1 MLVSLFEP
9 DAQWHGSLDADAV
22 KQPSDGNIESRQ
34 PRSCWQEIHSD
45 DTNV

>member
-9 DAQWHGSLDADAV
+9 GRKNSSLGADAA

-34 PRSCWQEIHSD
+34 PRSRRQEIHSD
-45 DTNV
+45 DMND